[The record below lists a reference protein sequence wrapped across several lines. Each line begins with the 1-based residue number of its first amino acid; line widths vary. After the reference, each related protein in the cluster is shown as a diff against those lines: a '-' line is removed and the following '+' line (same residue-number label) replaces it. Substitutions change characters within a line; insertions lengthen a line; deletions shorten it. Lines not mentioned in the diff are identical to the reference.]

1 MQSDV
6 KMVIFLLVNM
16 VCTMVLTGRIEI
28 IFRTRIWHRNEEC
41 VAVNL
46 FIEGMETLPTL
57 TGRFMY
63 LNYGLDN
70 EILQYIM

>member
-1 MQSDV
+1 
-6 KMVIFLLVNM
+6 MVR
-16 VCTMVLTGRIEI
+16 TMVLTGRIEI
-28 IFRTRIWHRNEEC
+28 IFCTRIWRRNEEC

-46 FIEGMETLPTL
+46 FIEDMETVPTL